1 MRTVSILMA
10 AVATAS
16 LVSCTAQSPKPTLKT
31 DIDSLSYATG
41 LAQTE
46 GLKMYLVHQAG
57 VDTAYISEFIK
68 GFNEGSQLTGA
79 KDVAYLEGKKIGQM
93 VAKNW
98 VQGMNQQIFN
108 GDSTKTITKNDLL
121 AGFVAG
127 VKNDT
132 TRMTMPFA
140 QAYRQS
146 ATERIQE
153 RVLFEKYAENR
164 EAGEKFLAENKVKEG
179 VQTTESGLQYKVI
192 TTGKGEIPTAESK
205 VKVNYKGTLIDS
217 TEFDSSYK
225 RNEPST
231 FRANGVIKGWTE
243 ALTLMPVGSKWEL
256 YIPQELAYGSKE
268 QGQIK
273 PFSALIFEVELVG
286 IEKEK

>member
-1 MRTVSILMA
+1 MGVI
-10 AVATAS
+10 ATAI
-16 LVSCTAQSPKPTLKT
+16 LVSCTAQGPKPTLKT

-41 LAQTE
+41 LAQTD
-46 GLKMYLVHQAG
+46 GLKMYLIHQAG
-57 VDTAYISEFIK
+57 VDTAYMGEFLK
-68 GFNEGSQLTGA
+68 GFNEGARLTGA
-79 KDVAYLEGKKIGQM
+79 KDVAYLEGQKIGQM

-108 GDSTKTITKNDLL
+108 GDSAKTITKSDLL
-121 AGFVAG
+121 AGFIAG
-127 VKNDT
+127 VRNDT
-132 TRMTMPFA
+132 TRMTLQFA
-140 QAYRQS
+140 QVYRQS

-153 RVLFEKYAENR
+153 RVLLEKYVGNK
-164 EAGEKFLAENKVKEG
+164 EAGEKFLAENKTKEG

-192 TTGKGEIPTAESK
+192 TQGKGEVPTAESK

-231 FRANGVIKGWTE
+231 FRANQVIKGWTE

-286 IEKEK
+286 IEKDK